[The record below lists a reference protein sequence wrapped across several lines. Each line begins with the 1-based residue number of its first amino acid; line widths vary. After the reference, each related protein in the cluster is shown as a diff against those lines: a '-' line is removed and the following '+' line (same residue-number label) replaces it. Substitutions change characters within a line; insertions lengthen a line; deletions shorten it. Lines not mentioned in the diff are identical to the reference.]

1 MALTQYVSNSFRALS
16 TPLGA
21 WDTRVLPSKAPPPD
35 SHTFTILMQLRHYL
49 YVYEVTSREEGDGYR
64 GQKDTCAQGRRTEGV
79 LVGGNTSLA
88 VDWGGWDRTCS
99 EEADFEQLE
108 GRERVNRA
116 AGRAG
121 FCVCFFSWFL
131 CFVFFS

>member
-1 MALTQYVSNSFRALS
+1 MAPTQYVSNSFRALS

-21 WDTRVLPSKAPPPD
+21 WDTRVLPSKAA
-35 SHTFTILMQLRHYL
+35 HTFTILMQLRHYL
-49 YVYEVTSREEGDGYR
+49 YVHEVTSREEGDGYC

-88 VDWGGWDRTCS
+88 VDWGGWDRTGS

-116 AGRAG
+116 AGRVPVVV
-121 FCVCFFSWFL
+121 FVCCFFS
-131 CFVFFS
+131 